1 MESSHGKNSNYKNKN
16 FLIVSLDSDL
26 TDKSAIELQTDILN
40 KVYENTVKGV
50 LIDISVLD
58 MVDSYLGKI
67 IADMS
72 AMIRLLGA
80 ETVLVGMKP
89 NVAITLVEMGFNID
103 GITTSM
109 NVETGIEMLEN
120 IIKSNAIQEVFKD
133 ELMKVRND
141 DM

>member
-1 MESSHGKNSNYKNKN
+1 MGKIPIIKIKK

-26 TDKSAIELQTDILN
+26 TDKSAIELQSDILN
-40 KVYENTVKGV
+40 KVYENKVGGV

>member
-1 MESSHGKNSNYKNKN
+1 MGKNPILKIKG
-16 FLIVSLDSDL
+16 FLIIALDSDL
-26 TDKSAIELQTDILN
+26 TDKSAIELQSDILN
-40 KVYENTVKGV
+40 RVYETRAIGV

-72 AMIRLLGA
+72 SMIKLLGA

-89 NVAITLVEMGFNID
+89 NVAITLVEMGFEIG

-109 NVETGIEMLEN
+109 SVESGIEMLES
-120 IIKSNAIQEVFKD
+120 IIKSNAIQEVYKD
-133 ELMKVRND
+133 ELLKVRYND
-141 DM
+141 M

>member
-1 MESSHGKNSNYKNKN
+1 MGKIPIIKIRN
-16 FLIVSLDSDL
+16 FLIVSLDGDL
-26 TDKSAIELQTDILN
+26 TDKSAIKLQSDILN

-50 LIDISVLD
+50 LIDISILD

-72 AMIRLLGA
+72 AMIKLLGA

-120 IIKSNAIQEVFKD
+120 IIKSNAIQEVFIN
-133 ELMKVRND
+133 ELLKVRND

>member
-1 MESSHGKNSNYKNKN
+1 MEKIPIIKIKN

-26 TDKSAIELQTDILN
+26 TDKSAIELQSDILN

-72 AMIRLLGA
+72 AMIKLLGS

-109 NVETGIEMLEN
+109 NVETGIEMLEG
-120 IIKSNAIQEVFKD
+120 IVKSNAIQEVFND
-133 ELMKVRND
+133 ELLKVRND

>member
-1 MESSHGKNSNYKNKN
+1 MGKIPIIKIRN
-16 FLIVSLDSDL
+16 FLIVSLDGDL
-26 TDKSAIELQTDILN
+26 TDKSAIKLQSDILN

-50 LIDISVLD
+50 LIDISILD

-72 AMIRLLGA
+72 AMIKLLGA

-103 GITTSM
+103 GIATSM

-120 IIKSNAIQEVFKD
+120 IIKSNAIQEVFFN
-133 ELMKVRND
+133 ELLKVRND

>member
-1 MESSHGKNSNYKNKN
+1 M
-16 FLIVSLDSDL
+16 SLDSDL

>member
-1 MESSHGKNSNYKNKN
+1 MGKIPIIKIRN

-26 TDKSAIELQTDILN
+26 TDKSAIELQSDILN

-50 LIDISVLD
+50 LIDISILD

-72 AMIRLLGA
+72 AMIKLLGA

-109 NVETGIEMLEN
+109 NVETGIEMLED
-120 IIKSNAIQEVFKD
+120 IIKSNAIQEVFIN
-133 ELMKVRND
+133 ELLKVRND

>member
-1 MESSHGKNSNYKNKN
+1 M
-16 FLIVSLDSDL
+16 SLDSDL

-141 DM
+141 DMY

>member
-1 MESSHGKNSNYKNKN
+1 MRKIPIIKIKN

-26 TDKSAIELQTDILN
+26 TDKSAIELQSDILN

-72 AMIRLLGA
+72 AMIKLLGSA
-80 ETVLVGMKP
+80 TVLVGMKP

-109 NVETGIEMLEN
+109 NVETGIEMLED
-120 IIKSNAIQEVFKD
+120 IIKSNAIQEVFND
-133 ELMKVRND
+133 ELLKVRND

>member
-1 MESSHGKNSNYKNKN
+1 MGKIPIIKIKN

>member
-1 MESSHGKNSNYKNKN
+1 MGKIPIIKIKN

-141 DM
+141 DMY

>member
-1 MESSHGKNSNYKNKN
+1 MGKIPIIKIRN

-26 TDKSAIELQTDILN
+26 TDKSAIGLQSDILN

-72 AMIRLLGA
+72 AMIKLLGA

-120 IIKSNAIQEVFKD
+120 IIKSNAIQEVFIN
-133 ELMKVRND
+133 ELLKVRND

>member
-1 MESSHGKNSNYKNKN
+1 MGKIPIIKIKN
-16 FLIVSLDSDL
+16 FLIVSLNSDL